1 MCPFRGC
8 SHQNSFFFSYS
19 YSTAIRTHPT
29 SLCHTYR
36 AGLHSDGTARMTD
49 AARILLPAMHGE
61 MHGENYDPVFLSLQ
75 FCECVLVRVRTTDS
89 LPRTFTKL
97 SLFCPYGLVCQA
109 FSGTWEEPGRKYGA
123 AVKKQSLV
131 KTDREIKVLCLCL
144 QRSSLLDIIRF
155 ILNTRMSLIYG
166 LQ

>member
-1 MCPFRGC
+1 M
-8 SHQNSFFFSYS
+8 SFL
-19 YSTAIRTHPT
+19 R
-29 SLCHTYR
+29 
-36 AGLHSDGTARMTD
+36 
-49 AARILLPAMHGE
+49 LLPSKLFFLFLLLLNSYQDSPYLSVSHVPRRASQWRYSQDDGCRQDPSMPA

-123 AVKKQSLV
+123 DVKKQSLV

-144 QRSSLLDIIRF
+144 QRSSLLDLKRF

>member
-1 MCPFRGC
+1 MSFSRLRPSKLFFLFLLLLNSYQDSPYLSV
-8 SHQNSFFFSYS
+8 SHVP
-19 YSTAIRTHPT
+19 R
-29 SLCHTYR
+29 R
-36 AGLHSDGTARMTD
+36 ASQWRQDPSM
-49 AARILLPAMHGE
+49 PA

-144 QRSSLLDIIRF
+144 QRSSLLDLKRF